1 MPRRRGLIPV
11 RKRILISVWAAV
23 ALAEAQTAPPQKPA
37 GALAF
42 EVASIKPAEPLS
54 AERMMAGQQH
64 ISVNVD
70 AARVDFADVSLAEL
84 IRAAYRVK
92 LYQISGPDWMTTSR
106 FDVVAK
112 LPEGAKADQVPEMMQ
127 TLLEERFHLVLH
139 NSSKEMPVYALVA
152 GKDGS
157 KLKESTPD
165 EATDG
170 AGVAAGGSPT
180 AGAGG
185 RSGMGTSPM
194 STSGPNG
201 SSRMSVTPNGLH
213 VDLKN
218 MTIASMLDWLSRF
231 TDRPVVDQTGL
242 TGRYDLGLDVSR
254 DEMLNAARAAGMVVD
269 AARRAPEGA
278 TDPGGDS
285 VFASLQK
292 VGLKLEPRRLPL
304 ILLVVDRLD
313 KTPTEN

>member
-1 MPRRRGLIPV
+1 LLFV
-11 RKRILISVWAAV
+11 RKRILIGVWAAV
-23 ALAEAQTAPPQKPA
+23 ALAEAQTAPPQKATPP
-37 GALAF
+37 LAF

-54 AERMMAGQQH
+54 VERMMAGQQH
-64 ISVNVD
+64 ISANVD
-70 AARVDFADVSLAEL
+70 AARVDFSDLSLAEL
-84 IRAAYRVK
+84 IRAAYRGK
-92 LYQISGPDWMTTSR
+92 LYQISGPDWMTTAR

-112 LPEGAKADQVPEMMQ
+112 LPEGAKADQVPEMLR
-127 TLLEERFHLVLH
+127 TLLEERFHLALH
-139 NSSKEMPVYALVA
+139 NSSKEMPVYALVV

-165 EATDG
+165 DATDG
-170 AGVAAGGSPT
+170 TGAAAGGSPA

-185 RSGMGTSPM
+185 RSGMGAGPM
-194 STSGPNG
+194 TTSGPNG
-201 SSRMSVTPNGLH
+201 SSTMSAGPNGLH

-242 TGRYDLGLDVSR
+242 AGRYDLALDVSR
-254 DEMLNAARAAGMVVD
+254 DEMLNAARAAGMAVD

-285 VFASLQK
+285 VFGSVQK

-304 ILLVVDRLD
+304 TLLVVDRLD
-313 KTPTEN
+313 KTPTGN

>member
-1 MPRRRGLIPV
+1 
-11 RKRILISVWAAV
+11 
-23 ALAEAQTAPPQKPA
+23 
-37 GALAF
+37 
-42 EVASIKPAEPLS
+42 
-54 AERMMAGQQH
+54 MAGQQH

-70 AARVDFADVSLAEL
+70 AARVDFSDVSLAEL
-84 IRAAYRVK
+84 IRSAYRVK

-112 LPEGAKADQVPEMMQ
+112 LPEGAKADQVPEMMR
-127 TLLEERFHLVLH
+127 TLLAERFHLTLH

-170 AGVAAGGSPT
+170 AGAAAGGRT
-180 AGAGG
+180 
-185 RSGMGTSPM
+185 GMGASPM
-194 STSGPNG
+194 TSSGPNG
-201 SSRMSVTPNGLH
+201 SAQMSTTANGLH

-242 TGRYDLGLDVSR
+242 TGRYDLALDVSR
-254 DEMLNAARAAGMVVD
+254 DEMLNAARAAGLVVD
-269 AARRAPEGA
+269 AVRRAPEAA
-278 TDPGGDS
+278 TEPGGDS
-285 VFASLQK
+285 VFASVQK
-292 VGLKLEPRRLPL
+292 AGLKLEPRRLPL
-304 ILLVVDRLD
+304 TLLVVDHLER
-313 KTPTEN
+313 TPTEN

>member
-1 MPRRRGLIPV
+1 
-11 RKRILISVWAAV
+11 
-23 ALAEAQTAPPQKPA
+23 
-37 GALAF
+37 
-42 EVASIKPAEPLS
+42 
-54 AERMMAGQQH
+54 
-64 ISVNVD
+64 
-70 AARVDFADVSLAEL
+70 L

-304 ILLVVDRLD
+304 TLLVVDRLD

>member
-1 MPRRRGLIPV
+1 
-11 RKRILISVWAAV
+11 
-23 ALAEAQTAPPQKPA
+23 
-37 GALAF
+37 
-42 EVASIKPAEPLS
+42 
-54 AERMMAGQQH
+54 MAGQQH
-64 ISVNVD
+64 ISANVD
-70 AARVDFADVSLAEL
+70 AARIALSDLSLAEL
-84 IRAAYRVK
+84 IRVAYRVK
-92 LYQISGPDWMTTSR
+92 LYQISGPDWMTTTR

-112 LPEGAKADQVPEMMQ
+112 LPEGAKSDQVPEMMQ

-139 NSSKEMPVYALVA
+139 NSSKEMPVYALVV

-170 AGVAAGGSPT
+170 AGVAAGGSPA

-185 RSGMGTSPM
+185 RSGMGAGPM
-194 STSGPNG
+194 TTSGPNG
-201 SSRMSVTPNGLH
+201 SSTMSAGPNGLH

-242 TGRYDLGLDVSR
+242 AGRYDLALDVSR
-254 DEMLNAARAAGMVVD
+254 DEMLNAARAAGMAVD

-285 VFASLQK
+285 VFGSVQK

-304 ILLVVDRLD
+304 TLLVVDRLD

>member
-1 MPRRRGLIPV
+1 MIAVRTRSLIV
-11 RKRILISVWAAV
+11 VWAAV
-23 ALAEAQTAPPQKPA
+23 ALAEAQTPPLQKPA
-37 GALAF
+37 AALAF

-70 AARVDFADVSLAEL
+70 AARVDFSDVSLAEL

-112 LPEGAKADQVPEMMQ
+112 LPEGAKADQVPEMLR
-127 TLLEERFHLVLH
+127 TLLEERFHLALH
-139 NSSKEMPVYALVA
+139 SSSKEMPVYALVA

-157 KLKESTPD
+157 KLKESSPD
-165 EATDG
+165 DATDG
-170 AGVAAGGSPT
+170 TGSAVGGSP
-180 AGAGG
+180 AGGGAGN
-185 RSGMGTSPM
+185 RAVSPM

-201 SSRMSVTPNGLH
+201 SSTMSAGPNGLH

-242 TGRYDLGLDVSR
+242 TGRYDLTLDVSR

-269 AARRAPEGA
+269 SNRRAPEGA
-278 TDPGGDS
+278 ADPGGDS
-285 VFASLQK
+285 VFGSVQK
-292 VGLKLEPRRLPL
+292 AGLKLEPRRLPL
-304 ILLVVDRLD
+304 TLLVVDHLD
-313 KTPTEN
+313 KTPTGN

>member
-1 MPRRRGLIPV
+1 MLFV
-11 RKRILISVWAAV
+11 RKRIPIGVWAAV
-23 ALAEAQTAPPQKPA
+23 ALAGAQTAPPQKGTAP
-37 GALAF
+37 LAF

-54 AERMMAGQQH
+54 VERMMAGQQH

-70 AARVDFADVSLAEL
+70 AARVDFSDVSLAEL

-112 LPEGAKADQVPEMMQ
+112 LPEGAKSDQVPEMLR
-127 TLLEERFHLVLH
+127 TLLEERFHLALH
-139 NSSKEMPVYALVA
+139 NSSKEMPVYALVV

-170 AGVAAGGSPT
+170 AGAAAGGRR
-180 AGAGG
+180 GEGV
-185 RSGMGTSPM
+185 SPM
-194 STSGPNG
+194 TSSGPNG
-201 SSRMSVTPNGLH
+201 SSTMSAGPNGLH
-213 VDLKN
+213 LDLKN
-218 MTIASMLDWLSRF
+218 MTVASMLDWLSRF

-242 TGRYDLGLDVSR
+242 AGRYDLALDVSR
-254 DEMLNAARAAGMVVD
+254 DEMLNAARGAGMVID

-285 VFASLQK
+285 VFGSVQK
-292 VGLKLEPRRLPL
+292 AGLKLEPRRLPL
-304 ILLVVDRLD
+304 TLLVVDRLD

>member
-1 MPRRRGLIPV
+1 MLFV
-11 RKRILISVWAAV
+11 RKRILIGVCVAV
-23 ALAEAQTAPPQKPA
+23 VLAEAQTASPQKA
-37 GALAF
+37 ATRLAF

-70 AARVDFADVSLAEL
+70 AARVDFSDVSLAEL

-92 LYQISGPDWMTTSR
+92 LYQISGPDWMTTAR

-112 LPEGAKADQVPEMMQ
+112 LPEGSKSDQVPEMMQ

-139 NSSKEMPVYALVA
+139 NSSKEMPVYALVV
-152 GKDGS
+152 GKEGS
-157 KLKESTPD
+157 KLKESVPD
-165 EATDG
+165 DGTDG
-170 AGVAAGGSPT
+170 AGAP
-180 AGAGG
+180 AGG
-185 RSGMGTSPM
+185 RSGMGASPM

-201 SSRMSVTPNGLH
+201 SSTMLAGPNGLH
-213 VDLKN
+213 VSLKN
-218 MTIASMLDWLSRF
+218 MTVASMLDWLSRF

-242 TGRYDLGLDVSR
+242 AGRYDLDLDVSR
-254 DEMLNAARAAGMVVD
+254 DEMLNAARGAGMVID

-285 VFASLQK
+285 VFGSVQK
-292 VGLKLEPRRLPL
+292 AGLKLEPRRLPL
-304 ILLVVDRLD
+304 TLLVVDRLD

>member
-1 MPRRRGLIPV
+1 MAVRTRFLIV
-11 RKRILISVWAAV
+11 VWTAV
-23 ALAEAQTAPPQKPA
+23 ALAEAQTPPLQKPA
-37 GALAF
+37 AALAF

-70 AARVDFADVSLAEL
+70 AARVDFSDVSLAEL

-112 LPEGAKADQVPEMMQ
+112 LPEGAKADQVPEMLR
-127 TLLEERFHLVLH
+127 TLLEERFHLALH

-157 KLKESTPD
+157 KLKESSPD
-165 EATDG
+165 DATDG
-170 AGVAAGGSPT
+170 TGSAVGGSP
-180 AGAGG
+180 AGGGAGN
-185 RSGMGTSPM
+185 RAVSPM

-201 SSRMSVTPNGLH
+201 SSTMSAGPNGLH

-242 TGRYDLGLDVSR
+242 TGRYDLTLDVSR

-269 AARRAPEGA
+269 SNRRAPEGA
-278 TDPGGDS
+278 ADPGGDS
-285 VFASLQK
+285 VFGSVLKA
-292 VGLKLEPRRLPL
+292 GLKLEPRRLPL
-304 ILLVVDRLD
+304 TLLVVDHLD

>member
-1 MPRRRGLIPV
+1 V
-11 RKRILISVWAAV
+11 RKRILIGVCVAV
-23 ALAEAQTAPPQKPA
+23 VLAEAQTASPQKA
-37 GALAF
+37 ATRLAF

-70 AARVDFADVSLAEL
+70 AARVDFSDVSLAEL

-92 LYQISGPDWMTTSR
+92 LYQISGPDWMTTAR

-112 LPEGAKADQVPEMMQ
+112 LPEGSKSDQVPEMMQ

-139 NSSKEMPVYALVA
+139 NSSKEMPVYALVV
-152 GKDGS
+152 GKEGS
-157 KLKESTPD
+157 KLKESVPD
-165 EATDG
+165 DGTDG
-170 AGVAAGGSPT
+170 AGAP
-180 AGAGG
+180 AGG
-185 RSGMGTSPM
+185 RSGMGASPM

-201 SSRMSVTPNGLH
+201 SSTMLAGPNGLH
-213 VDLKN
+213 VSLKN
-218 MTIASMLDWLSRF
+218 MTVASMLDWLSRF

-242 TGRYDLGLDVSR
+242 AGRYDLDLDVSR
-254 DEMLNAARAAGMVVD
+254 DEMLNAARGAGMVID

-285 VFASLQK
+285 VFGSVQK
-292 VGLKLEPRRLPL
+292 AGLKLEPRRLPL
-304 ILLVVDRLD
+304 TLLVVDRLD